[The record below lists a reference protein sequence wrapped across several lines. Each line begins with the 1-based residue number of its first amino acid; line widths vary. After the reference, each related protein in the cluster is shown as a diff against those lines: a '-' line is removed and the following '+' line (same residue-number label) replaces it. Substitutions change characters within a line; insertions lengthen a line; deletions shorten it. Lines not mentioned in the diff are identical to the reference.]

1 MKGRPI
7 LYVFC
12 LVEKHKVLIPNSRYN
27 EDGAPTFDTDSSNV
41 SFYLDNET
49 LLPILKLA
57 APIISDDDI
66 INSIVE
72 IAQKDPI
79 MGSMAESL
87 PGILKSLPGVIDTT
101 TDIQLG
107 LNLVKK

>member
-1 MKGRPI
+1 MISNGIPVRYGK
-7 LYVFC
+7 C
-12 LVEKHKVLIPNSRYN
+12 LALDEEGQIIYN

-72 IAQKDPI
+72 IAQKTQLWE
-79 MGSMAESL
+79 AWQNRF
-87 PGILKSLPGVIDTT
+87 PGF
-101 TDIQLG
+101 
-107 LNLVKK
+107 

>member
-1 MKGRPI
+1 
-7 LYVFC
+7 
-12 LVEKHKVLIPNSRYN
+12 
-27 EDGAPTFDTDSSNV
+27 
-41 SFYLDNET
+41 
-49 LLPILKLA
+49 
-57 APIISDDDI
+57 
-66 INSIVE
+66 
-72 IAQKDPI
+72 